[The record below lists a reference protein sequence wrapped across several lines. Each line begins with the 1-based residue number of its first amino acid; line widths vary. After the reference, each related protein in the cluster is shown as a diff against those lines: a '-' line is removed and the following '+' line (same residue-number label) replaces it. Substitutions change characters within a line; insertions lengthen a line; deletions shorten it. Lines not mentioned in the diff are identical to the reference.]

1 MAGMQDAVTP
11 IFVCPAPEPP
21 VARRRVEICEHKG
34 IGHPDTITD
43 AVCEA
48 IGCELAQTYRRQFD
62 RVLHFNVDKGLL
74 VAGRSEPRFG
84 GGSLIAPA
92 KLIVCGRAANPG
104 GTLNVSA
111 LAIAAAERW
120 LAAHIRALPG
130 QFSVVP
136 EIEEGSSN
144 LQQVYVAGRRVALAN
159 DTSFG
164 VGFAPRSMLERRVS
178 ALAET
183 LSSDAFRSRF
193 PAAGDDF
200 KIMGLRTD
208 ERYAFTIAIAAI
220 GRHLADAGEYFAMK
234 REMHRHLTESLQC
247 DCTMVI
253 NALDDP
259 AEQSESGVYLTV
271 TGLSAEMGD
280 DGQVGRGNRVSG
292 LITPGRPMSL
302 EAAAGKNP
310 VAHVGKI
317 YNVLAQ
323 RLAGEI
329 VSAMPQVEE
338 ANVKLVSMIGR
349 PIDQPQAVM
358 VEIAIEG
365 GLTSRIKEQVSALV
379 GAQLSRIT
387 ELTGALER
395 GDIPVY

>member
-1 MAGMQDAVTP
+1 
-11 IFVCPAPEPP
+11 
-21 VARRRVEICEHKG
+21 
-34 IGHPDTITD
+34 
-43 AVCEA
+43 
-48 IGCELAQTYRRQFD
+48 
-62 RVLHFNVDKGLL
+62 
-74 VAGRSEPRFG
+74 
-84 GGSLIAPA
+84 
-92 KLIVCGRAANPG
+92 
-104 GTLNVSA
+104 
-111 LAIAAAERW
+111 
-120 LAAHIRALPG
+120 
-130 QFSVVP
+130 
-136 EIEEGSSN
+136 
-144 LQQVYVAGRRVALAN
+144 
-159 DTSFG
+159 
-164 VGFAPRSMLERRVS
+164 
-178 ALAET
+178 
-183 LSSDAFRSRF
+183 
-193 PAAGDDF
+193 
-200 KIMGLRTD
+200 
-208 ERYAFTIAIAAI
+208 
-220 GRHLADAGEYFAMK
+220 MK
-234 REMHRHLTESLQC
+234 REMQRHIAEVLACE
-247 DCTMVI
+247 CTPEI

-259 AEQSESGVYLTV
+259 EARSESGIYLTV
-271 TGLSAEMGD
+271 SGLSAEMGD

>member
-1 MAGMQDAVTP
+1 MQKAVLP
-11 IFVCPAPEPP
+11 IFVCPAPQPP
-21 VARRRVEICEHKG
+21 VARRHVEICEHKG

-43 AVCEA
+43 GVCEA
-48 IGCELAQTYRRQFD
+48 IACELAQAYRHRFG

-74 VAGRSEPRFG
+74 VAGRAEPRFAG
-84 GGSLIAPA
+84 GRLLAPA

-104 GTLNVSA
+104 GELSLRS
-111 LAIAAAERW
+111 LAISAAERW
-120 LAAHIRALPG
+120 LATRIRALPG

-136 EIEEGSSN
+136 EIDAGSMS
-144 LQQVYVAGRRVALAN
+144 LQQVYAATGHIAPAN

-164 VGFAPRSMLERRVS
+164 VGFAPYSTLERRVLE
-178 ALAET
+178 LADLLKST
-183 LSSDAFRSRF
+183 AFRARF

-200 KIMGLRTD
+200 KIMGVRIGGRCTFTLAVAVID
-208 ERYAFTIAIAAI
+208 RYLGNT
-220 GRHLADAGEYFAMK
+220 GEYFAMK
-234 REMHRHLTESLQC
+234 REMQRHIAEMLACE
-247 DCTMVI
+247 CTPEI

-259 AEQSESGVYLTV
+259 EARSESGIYLTV
-271 TGLSAEMGD
+271 SGLSAEMGD

-365 GLTSRIKEQVSALV
+365 GLTSRIEEQVSALV